1 VTTSSGYESAQATQL
16 LAVVKEHWPG
26 AARLARLLSLA
37 VRAEPALLRAA
48 RLAAGLDAAAE
59 ADLWFSGIVASRSA
73 LGISLV
79 PTVAEVLRG
88 ELARSPADRDLAWQ
102 LIEDH
107 HGKDPWSIRLEE
119 RVNYLTTGGPADA
132 AEVDALLRAALTELH
147 EVRQHNERAAVGIA
161 RWLLAALARAP
172 SAARATSL
180 AATAQVAAG
189 VHLDGR
195 LADPGDLA
203 DAESSELLP
212 WLLDHLGSTTIPV
225 QLLPGAVAIGGTPA
239 DGIPLPVPRT
249 DPLVISVSWDADG
262 AAQRADVRVPA
273 GEETLVPVTGTQVE
287 LRTITGGRL
296 LLRRAGIG
304 RILVGGRDRGAGFAV
319 AGQAVLT
326 AAHNVPDDGAAHS
339 RTSGASAIAYLTEA
353 GEAVPAEVSATDADL
368 DAALL
373 RLAQPVPDVLPVG
386 DYEVGA
392 ACRLQ
397 LRLGTGRQAPGGTV
411 TGLSSAS
418 PGFLES
424 AADASVRLEISGNFG
439 DLRGH
444 SGAPATLE
452 SPWGAVIGMLVS
464 EQPVSS
470 GPQRLQAVP
479 IDAMVARF
487 GLAGQVTYA
496 SPGLVDGD
504 WSRAAPLGELL
515 RQVAEGDIMPR
526 LRDVGPGMLDL
537 GIPPEDSVLAGISGL
552 DALRRA
558 LRSADFIV
566 VSGPPIVAPVTYEEA
581 RSIFPDARLVLPSGI
596 ESLRA
601 LAVHPAILNAS
612 ERIVVWLDDI
622 WSYADDTA
630 GFLGSVLPRLT
641 GRGQPTTVIATT
653 SATTLPFSRATQA
666 DASALW
672 ARATLVNL
680 GEPPAPPAASEA
692 MRVEPGAEPEP
703 EAEAESAAGPAPDDA
718 AARQLAES
726 ARLAEAGQYEEAV
739 QAAEAA
745 VTAYQELAANVR
757 RYAPSLA
764 GALAVLSIRFA
775 DVGRAAD
782 ALAAIQE
789 AVEIYRQLEAR
800 EPRRY
805 LAELAAALGAL
816 GDRLGTMGR
825 WQDALA
831 VAQEPVDIYRQLGD
845 RSGEGTALNNLGV
858 AMHAVGQLADAVTS
872 FQGALESYQDTGDRP
887 GQARALHNL
896 GTALQE
902 MGQLEDATKAL
913 QGAVQIYRGTGDLR
927 GEGAVLDSL
936 GGVLQ
941 EQRRFEEAIAA
952 YQDAATACRTA
963 GYAHGEARATGDLG
977 LAFEG
982 AGRLDEAISAHY
994 AAADLFRRSGEPRG
1008 EAKVRDNLG
1017 TALQRAGRFPDAVQ
1031 AYQAALD
1038 LYRQVGDQAGRETVQ
1053 RHLDALQ
1060 GSAEA

>member
-1 VTTSSGYESAQATQL
+1 VTTSSGYEPAQATQL

-79 PTVAEVLRG
+79 PMVAEVLRG

-107 HGKDPWSIRLEE
+107 QGKDPWSIRLEE

-132 AEVDALLRAALTELH
+132 AEVDALLRASLTELH
-147 EVRQHNERAAVGIA
+147 EVRQHNERAALGIA

-172 SAARATSL
+172 TAARATPL

-195 LADPGDLA
+195 LADPRDLA

-273 GEETLVPVTGTQVE
+273 GEEMLVPVTGTQVE

-296 LLRRAGIG
+296 VLRRAGIG

-326 AAHNVPDDGAAHS
+326 AAHNLPDDGAAQP
-339 RTSGASAIAYLTEA
+339 RTSGAPAIAYLPEA

-386 DYEVGA
+386 EYEVGA

-397 LRLGTGRQAPGGTV
+397 LRLGTGRQAPRGTV
-411 TGLSSAS
+411 TGLSSAG
-418 PGFLES
+418 PGLLES
-424 AADASVRLEISGNFG
+424 AADTSVRLEISGNFG
-439 DLRGH
+439 GLLGH
-444 SGAPATLE
+444 SGAPVTLE

-464 EQPVSS
+464 EQAVSS
-470 GPQRLQAVP
+470 GPQQLRAVP

-515 RQVAEGDIMPR
+515 GQVAEGGIMPR

-537 GIPPEDSVLAGISGL
+537 GIPPEDSVLARISGL
-552 DALRRA
+552 DALRSA

-566 VSGPPIVAPVTYEEA
+566 VSGPPIVAPVAYQEA
-581 RSIFPDARLVLPSGI
+581 RSIFPDARLVLPRGI

-612 ERIVVWLDDI
+612 ERIVVWLGDI

-641 GRGQPTTVIATT
+641 GRGQPTTVIGTT
-653 SATTLPFSRATQA
+653 SSATLPFGRATQA

-672 ARATLVNL
+672 ARATLVYL
-680 GEPPAPPAASEA
+680 GEPPAAPAESEVTSA
-692 MRVEPGAEPEP
+692 EAEAEPGPEPEP
-703 EAEAESAAGPAPDDA
+703 ESAAGSGPDEA
-718 AARQLAES
+718 AARQLAEA
-726 ARLAEAGQYEEAV
+726 ARLAEAGQYEEALR
-739 QAAEAA
+739 AAEAA
-745 VTAYQELAANVR
+745 VRDYQELAANVR
-757 RYAPSLA
+757 RYVPSLA
-764 GALAVLSIRFA
+764 GALVVLSNRLA
-775 DVGRAAD
+775 DLGRLAEALD
-782 ALAAIQE
+782 AVQESVALYRPLAASDLPQ
-789 AVEIYRQLEAR
+789 YQLD
-800 EPRRY
+800 
-805 LAELAAALGAL
+805 LAGAL
-816 GDRLGTMGR
+816 GVLSLRLGDMGR
-825 WQDALA
+825 RQDALA
-831 VAQEPVDIYRQLGD
+831 TAREAVEIYRQLGD

-872 FQGALESYQDTGDRP
+872 FQGALEIYQDTGDRP

-927 GEGAVLDSL
+927 A
-936 GGVLQ
+936 
-941 EQRRFEEAIAA
+941 
-952 YQDAATACRTA
+952 
-963 GYAHGEARATGDLG
+963 
-977 LAFEG
+977 
-982 AGRLDEAISAHY
+982 
-994 AAADLFRRSGEPRG
+994 
-1008 EAKVRDNLG
+1008 EAKVQDNLG
-1017 TALQRAGRFPDAVQ
+1017 TALQRAGRFPEAVQ

-1038 LYRQVGDQAGRETVQ
+1038 LYRQAGDQAGQETVQ
-1053 RHLDALQ
+1053 RHLDATQ
-1060 GSAEA
+1060 GSPEA